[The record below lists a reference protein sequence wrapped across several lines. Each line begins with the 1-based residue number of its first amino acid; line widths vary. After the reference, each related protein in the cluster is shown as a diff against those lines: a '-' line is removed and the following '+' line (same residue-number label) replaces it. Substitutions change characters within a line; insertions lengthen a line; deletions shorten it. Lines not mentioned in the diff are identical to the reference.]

1 MSKRAVGYI
10 RVSTAQQAL
19 EGVSLD
25 AQRSAL
31 EAWAGANGYEL
42 AEVYIDEGI
51 SGRRATNRP
60 GLQAAL
66 ADVCGGGGA
75 LVVYSL
81 SRMARS
87 TRDALT
93 IGERLERAG
102 VDLVSLKEKID
113 TTTATGKLMY
123 RMLAVLAEFES
134 DIISERTTT
143 GMSEKRAKGE
153 KTGGTVPFGYEVVG
167 HRTVQLKA
175 GGDRQVPVLGEVP
188 DEQAVIELM
197 LDLRVG
203 GNSYRRIV
211 EVLDGQNIGTKDGG
225 RWQPTTVRNI
235 INREQAKR
243 QQEVPA

>member
-10 RVSTAQQAL
+10 RVSTTQQAL

-31 EAWAGANGYEL
+31 AAWATANGYEL

-60 GLQAAL
+60 GLQSAL
-66 ADVCGGGGA
+66 EDVCGGGGA

-93 IGERLERAG
+93 IGERLERSG

-134 DIISERTTT
+134 DLISERTTT

-153 KTGGTVPFGYEVVG
+153 KTGGSVPYGYGVVS
-167 HRTVQLKA
+167 HRTVQLNH
-175 GGDRQVPVLGEVP
+175 GGERQVPVLGDIDEEQEV
-188 DEQAVIELM
+188 IGLM
-197 LDLRVG
+197 LALRSG
-203 GNSYRRIV
+203 GKSYRHIV
-211 EVLDGQNIGTKDGG
+211 EVLEGEGISTKDGG